1 MIYRRRFPNFLSLFT
16 RFISFRGA
24 LCNNESHW
32 QASAG
37 IHQNCF
43 ILSPRHILLKK
54 KRCYDRQTWQS
65 NMGTSA
71 ALVSTFRLRS
81 GAFNKQRSNAA
92 TSWRFH
98 LNLAVYIYRK
108 FRAYEGNRLL
118 SLTSVRTK
126 ISNQVGIHDD
136 KGPRTRK
143 PVGLVDGIV
152 CFFFFFC
159 FHSSV
164 HRVARKFPSRF
175 PRNQTYTGRTDL

>member
-1 MIYRRRFPNFLSLFT
+1 MSLT
-16 RFISFRGA
+16 EGLGWNSSKLLYFISEA
-24 LCNNESHW
+24 Y
-32 QASAG
+32 
-37 IHQNCF
+37 I
-43 ILSPRHILLKK
+43 IKK

-81 GAFNKQRSNAA
+81 GAFSKQRSNAA

-152 CFFFFFC
+152 CFFFFFFFG
-159 FHSSV
+159 FHSAV